1 MIGDPGTLKLTRER
15 TWMATV
21 AIWGAFRA
29 FVRWWAGFFDSTNPM
44 QSTKRLAMVLA
55 TFTLCRATIIM
66 AKAIA
71 HQIYQGNEVPMGTV
85 YAFAALTV
93 PVAALAGVVYL
104 FRKDGTV
111 QSTNAGA
118 DPAPEQP

>member
-1 MIGDPGTLKLTRER
+1 MTRGAEFGGKC
-15 TWMATV
+15 WSATV
-21 AIWGAFRA
+21 SLWEGFVA

-44 QSTKRLAMVLA
+44 QSTKRLAMVMA
-55 TFTLCRATIIM
+55 TFTLCRGTIIL

-71 HQIYQGNEVPMGTV
+71 HQVYQGNEVPQGTV
-85 YAFAALTV
+85 LALAAFTV

-111 QSTNAGA
+111 QSTTAGA
-118 DPAPEQP
+118 DPAPEKP